1 MRLNPAI
8 LLLLGLS
15 VALAGCER
23 IQGTLGIGKISPNP
37 LRVIRQDP
45 LAVPPNLELRPPLTV
60 AQAALEPGE
69 TLTSREA
76 VEAPASRGEA
86 AVLEAAAAHDVDPEI
101 RQLLERDQA
110 LKAAEEEESG
120 GLLGFLDIFDWFG
133 DDDDVGAVQ
142 PVAEAAAEEAAP
154 GAEPAVEEVPPGA
167 EETET
172 GGEGDGGGLLEW
184 LDIFDWFGGDDDE

>member
-60 AQAALEPGE
+60 AQAGLEPGE

-120 GLLGFLDIFDWFG
+120 GLLGFLDVFDWFG
-133 DDDDVGAVQ
+133 DDDEVEAVQ
-142 PVAEAAAEEAAP
+142 PVAEAAAEEAPPA
-154 GAEPAVEEVPPGA
+154 AEPAA
-167 EETET
+167 EEAPPVAEATET
-172 GGEGDGGGLLEW
+172 EDESEGGGLLEW
-184 LDIFDWFGGDDDE
+184 LDIFDWFGSDDDE

>member
-60 AQAALEPGE
+60 AEAALEPGE

-120 GLLGFLDIFDWFG
+120 GLLGFLDVFDWFS
-133 DDDDVGAVQ
+133 DDDEVEAAP

-154 GAEPAVEEVPPGA
+154 VTDPAVDEVPPIA
-167 EETET
+167 EETESD
-172 GGEGDGGGLLEW
+172 GESEGGGLLEW
-184 LDIFDWFGGDDDE
+184 LDIFDWFGSDDDE

>member
-69 TLTSREA
+69 TLTSQEA

-172 GGEGDGGGLLEW
+172 GGESEGGGLLEW

>member
-60 AQAALEPGE
+60 AQAELEPGE
-69 TLTSREA
+69 TLTFREA

-110 LKAAEEEESG
+110 LKEAEEEDSG
-120 GLLGFLDIFDWFG
+120 GLLGFLDVFDWFG
-133 DDDDVGAVQ
+133 DDDEVETVQ
-142 PVAEAAAEEAAP
+142 PVAEAAAEEAPPA
-154 GAEPAVEEVPPGA
+154 AEPVAEEVPSVA
-167 EETET
+167 EEEETED
-172 GGEGDGGGLLEW
+172 ESDGGGLLEW
-184 LDIFDWFGGDDDE
+184 LDIFDWF

>member
-60 AQAALEPGE
+60 AAAALEPGE

-76 VEAPASRGEA
+76 VEAPGSRGEA

-110 LKAAEEEESG
+110 LKAAEEEETG
-120 GLLGFLDIFDWFG
+120 GLLGFLDVFDWFG
-133 DDDDVGAVQ
+133 DDEEVEAVQ
-142 PVAEAAAEEAAP
+142 PVAEAAAEEAPPA
-154 GAEPAVEEVPPGA
+154 AEPAVEEVPPVA

-172 GGEGDGGGLLEW
+172 EGESEGGGLLEW
-184 LDIFDWFGGDDDE
+184 LDIFDWFGSDDEE

>member
-45 LAVPPNLELRPPLTV
+45 LAAPPNLELRPPLTV
-60 AQAALEPGE
+60 AEARLEPGE
-69 TLTSREA
+69 TLTSREV

-110 LKAAEEEESG
+110 LKAAEEEETG
-120 GLLGFLDIFDWFG
+120 GLLGFLDVFGWFD
-133 DDDDVGAVQ
+133 DEDDVEAVQ
-142 PVAEAAAEEAAP
+142 PVAEAAAEEAP
-154 GAEPAVEEVPPGA
+154 PAAGPADEEVPPVA

-172 GGEGDGGGLLEW
+172 EGESEDGGLLEW
-184 LDIFDWFGGDDDE
+184 LDIFDWFGSDDDE

>member
-45 LAVPPNLELRPPLTV
+45 LAVPPNLELRPPLAV
-60 AQAALEPGE
+60 AGAGLEPGE
-69 TLTSREA
+69 TLTSRE
-76 VEAPASRGEA
+76 VGEVTASRGEA

-110 LKAAEEEESG
+110 LKEAEEEESG
-120 GLLGFLDIFDWFG
+120 GLLGFLDVFDWFG
-133 DDDDVGAVQ
+133 EDDEVEAVQ
-142 PVAEAAAEEAAP
+142 PVAEAAAEEAPPAA
-154 GAEPAVEEVPPGA
+154 GTAVEEAPPAA
-167 EETET
+167 EESETE
-172 GGEGDGGGLLEW
+172 GESEGGGLLEW
-184 LDIFDWFGGDDDE
+184 LDIFDWF

>member
-69 TLTSREA
+69 TLTSQEA

>member
-69 TLTSREA
+69 TLTSQEA

-154 GAEPAVEEVPPGA
+154 GAKPAVEEVPPGA

>member
-69 TLTSREA
+69 TLTSQEA

-86 AVLEAAAAHDVDPEI
+86 AVLEAAAAHDVDPGI

>member
-69 TLTSREA
+69 TLTSQEA

-154 GAEPAVEEVPPGA
+154 GAEPAVEEAPPGA

>member
-69 TLTSREA
+69 TLTSQEA

-172 GGEGDGGGLLEW
+172 GGEGGGGLLEW
-184 LDIFDWFGGDDDE
+184 LDIFDWFGRDDDE

>member
-69 TLTSREA
+69 TLTSQEA

-172 GGEGDGGGLLEW
+172 GGEDDGGGLLEW

>member
-60 AQAALEPGE
+60 AEAALEPGE

-76 VEAPASRGEA
+76 VEAPASRGES

-110 LKAAEEEESG
+110 LKEAEEEESG

>member
-69 TLTSREA
+69 TLTSQEA

-110 LKAAEEEESG
+110 LKAAEEKESG

-154 GAEPAVEEVPPGA
+154 GAEPAVEEVPPGV

-172 GGEGDGGGLLEW
+172 GGESEGGGLLEW

>member
-69 TLTSREA
+69 TLTSQEA

-154 GAEPAVEEVPPGA
+154 GAEPAVEEIPPGA

>member
-69 TLTSREA
+69 TLTSQEA

-154 GAEPAVEEVPPGA
+154 GAEPAVEEVPPGV

-172 GGEGDGGGLLEW
+172 GDESEGGGLLEW

>member
-69 TLTSREA
+69 TLTSQEA

-86 AVLEAAAAHDVDPEI
+86 AILEAAAAHDVDPEI

>member
-69 TLTSREA
+69 TLTSQEA

-154 GAEPAVEEVPPGA
+154 GAEPAVEEVPPGV

-172 GGEGDGGGLLEW
+172 GGESEGGGLLEW

>member
-60 AQAALEPGE
+60 AEAALEPGE

-120 GLLGFLDIFDWFG
+120 GLLGFLDVFDWFS
-133 DDDDVGAVQ
+133 DDDEVEAAP

-154 GAEPAVEEVPPGA
+154 VTDPAVDEVPPVA
-167 EETET
+167 EETESD
-172 GGEGDGGGLLEW
+172 GESEGGGLLEW
-184 LDIFDWFGGDDDE
+184 LDIFDWFGSDDDE

>member
-60 AQAALEPGE
+60 AVAALEPGE

-76 VEAPASRGEA
+76 VEAPASRGES

-133 DDDDVGAVQ
+133 DDDEVEAVQ
-142 PVAEAAAEEAAP
+142 PVSEAAAEEAAP
-154 GAEPAVEEVPPGA
+154 VAEPAVEGAPPVA

-172 GGEGDGGGLLEW
+172 DSESEGGGLLEW